1 MADQSWSGCHASK
14 LSSPAE
20 TIYVGGSSE
29 RSLKPFW
36 TPFFMRRT
44 WFEAHS
50 EYLKGLKPC
59 PCCGYPLMTGERSFE
74 WCSLCCWED
83 DGQDDYNADEELGG
97 PNADLSL
104 TEARKNFELTL
115 CAFRPD
121 DPKIESLAICRPV
134 HLPWKRRLVALYDRL
149 ITVDSA
155 AEADIIWEKVESC
168 WEEFRNRV

>member
-1 MADQSWSGCHASK
+1 
-14 LSSPAE
+14 
-20 TIYVGGSSE
+20 
-29 RSLKPFW
+29 
-36 TPFFMRRT
+36 MRRT